1 MSNNDSRPKEELV
14 HELVLLNQQDCVVK
28 FIHLDQHYELV
39 MVRAKNDGRP
49 KKELVQKVLAKQ
61 NCADKVFPLIK
72 LWENLVEP
80 TPGLVEA

>member
-1 MSNNDSRPKEELV
+1 
-14 HELVLLNQQDCVVK
+14 
-28 FIHLDQHYELV
+28 

-80 TPGLVEA
+80 TPGLVEP